1 MSKNA
6 KSSFDSAQKDP
17 LHGGSAKLTHSDIAY
32 QRLKKLILD
41 GVLPAGAQLLEQEAA
56 EKLSMSR
63 TPVREAMIRLQQEGI
78 VAIRPRHGMRV
89 LPVSADDMRE
99 IYEVLTSLE
108 GTAVAI
114 LAEKGLSKTQ
124 KSALDKAL
132 NEMDAALARDDL
144 RAWAEAD
151 EVFHSRLV
159 EFSANSRLIG
169 MVSQLWEQSHRS
181 RLITLRMRPKPTDS
195 NEEHRQLLQ
204 AIVEKDS
211 VTARELHET
220 HRKRAGALLVE
231 LLREMGNP

>member
-17 LHGGSAKLTHSDIAY
+17 LHSGSAKLTHSDIAY

-132 NEMDAALARDDL
+132 NEMDAALTRDDL

-159 EFSANSRLIG
+159 EFSGNSRLIG

-204 AIVEKDS
+204 AIVEKDG
-211 VTARELHET
+211 VVARDLHET